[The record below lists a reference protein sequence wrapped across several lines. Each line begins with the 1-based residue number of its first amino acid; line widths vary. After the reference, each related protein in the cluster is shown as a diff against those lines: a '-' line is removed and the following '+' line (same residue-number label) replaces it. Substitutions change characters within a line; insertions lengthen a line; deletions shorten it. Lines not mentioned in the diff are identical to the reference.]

1 MPLQDLV
8 QGQRIFSFPT
18 LAKTT
23 FKGLPGLVSDSL
35 PDRYG
40 NNLLDAWI
48 ASQGRDPES
57 VNPVERLCYTGKR
70 GMGALEFEPANHPN
84 AKEASSPLEISE
96 LVKLAKMVL
105 EQRKDVKVNLRKSKS
120 DALLDIIRVGTSA
133 GGARAKAIIAYNE
146 KSGEVR
152 SGQVD
157 APKGFVQ
164 WLIKFDG
171 VTNAA
176 LGDPKGFGRIEYAY
190 HKMAVACGITM
201 MPCRLLEEN
210 GRAHFMTKRFDRENN
225 EKLHMQTLCAIA
237 HFDYNDSNTYSYE
250 QAFQVMR
257 QMLLPHSDAK
267 QLFTRMVFNI
277 IARNQD
283 DHTKNI
289 SFLMD
294 QGGHWKLSPA
304 YDITNAND
312 PANKWMSRHQMS
324 VNGKRDKFTRRDLEA
339 VAKEMNIKKPG
350 EIIDQVAS
358 GVADWFKFAKEAGMD
373 KAQIVSIGKGNRRL
387 Q

>member
-1 MPLQDLV
+1 M
-8 QGQRIFSFPT
+8 
-18 LAKTT
+18 K
-23 FKGLPGLVSDSL
+23 
-35 PDRYG
+35 
-40 NNLLDAWI
+40 N
-48 ASQGRDPES
+48 
-57 VNPVERLCYTGKR
+57 
-70 GMGALEFEPANHPN
+70 
-84 AKEASSPLEISE
+84 
-96 LVKLAKMVL
+96 
-105 EQRKDVKVNLRKSKS
+105 
-120 DALLDIIRVGTSA
+120 
-133 GGARAKAIIAYNE
+133 
-146 KSGEVR
+146 
-152 SGQVD
+152 
-157 APKGFVQ
+157 
-164 WLIKFDG
+164 
-171 VTNAA
+171 
-176 LGDPKGFGRIEYAY
+176 
-190 HKMAVACGITM
+190 
-201 MPCRLLEEN
+201 
-210 GRAHFMTKRFDRENN
+210 
-225 EKLHMQTLCAIA
+225 
-237 HFDYNDSNTYSYE
+237 SNTYSYE